1 MCGEDEGRKAMAAE
15 AFEDADV
22 HSDDDEGG
30 VDKAVAVEPVPAFVP
45 SNRASDAM
53 LDEAGS
59 TSDGSLMHLEVGDVV
74 FGAAALAISPATFF
88 AVIQPFNHAP
98 CSRRLMS
105 CYRRSASTTALNP
118 PSIASSRSSRR
129 LC

>member
-1 MCGEDEGRKAMAAE
+1 MAAE

-30 VDKAVAVEPVPAFVP
+30 VDKAVAVEPVPAFFP

-74 FGAAALAISPATFF
+74 FGAAALAIRPATNLLSPSFSPSLRPH
-88 AVIQPFNHAP
+88 VHAGQ
-98 CSRRLMS
+98 
-105 CYRRSASTTALNP
+105 
-118 PSIASSRSSRR
+118 
-129 LC
+129 